1 LPGTAPIAVRPYRY
15 EHTQKLEL
23 ERQCIEMLRTGVIRR
38 SSSTFSTPVFLVK
51 KHNDSWRFC
60 IDYRML
66 NSVTIKDKFPI
77 LVVEELLDELRGMAY
92 FTKLDLWPGYHQVR
106 MVVVNVDKTT
116 FRTHEGLFEFLI
128 IPFGLTNAPVT
139 FQAMMNAILDPF
151 LQRFILVFFDDI
163 LIFISSWSEHLRHV
177 HLILSKLQE
186 HQLFIKRSKCEF
198 GSSSMAYL
206 DHIISAHG
214 VAMDEQKIH
223 AVLD

>member
-1 LPGTAPIAVRPYRY
+1 LPGTAPIAVRPYHY

-23 ERQCIEMLRTGVIRR
+23 ERQCIEMLRTGVIRC

-66 NSVTIKDKFPI
+66 NNVTIKDKFPI

-92 FTKLDLWPGYHQVR
+92 FTKLDLRPGYHQVR
-106 MVVVNVDKTT
+106 MVVVNVDKTA